1 MKINVWNTILQLSK
15 ERGVQPAVIIS
26 AIEESLRVASA
37 NYFSHNEKVVVA
49 FRPEKGEL
57 RVYAAKKVA
66 EKPQS
71 SGTEIS
77 LEEARKI
84 KPSASPG
91 DTVEID
97 LPADTLGRISAQAAK
112 QVIFQKVRDAEQEKI
127 YVDFA
132 PRMGEIITGTVRRF
146 ENDNIILEV
155 SRTEALFPAREKLPN
170 EVFERGA
177 TVKAL
182 ITQVQKT
189 NKGPQ
194 IFVSR
199 THPRFLAKLI
209 ELEIPEITNGLIEIR
224 DLVRQPGE
232 RAKVAV
238 FSRERDIDPVGR
250 LHRGERQPDPVHQ
263 QGAPGRED
271 RCHRMVRQPVGL
283 CQVRPQ
289 PGPDR
294 EGPGRRQRPED
305 HAGPGPQGPA
315 LPGHRQEGDQR
326 QTGFAAGWLENRDQ
340 ASVNMKKETPKPKP
354 VVKKKPKAEESPK
367 TRCHHVFAEGLTV
380 REAAEKVMLKPKELI
395 ARLAARG
402 QNLELAELVDPAS
415 AALIGQAADCDIDFL
430 SYEKDIHRVA
440 LSEPADLVPRPP
452 VVTIMGHVDHGKTTL
467 LDAIRSSNLVDK
479 ESGRHHPAH
488 RRLSGHL

>member
-15 ERGVQPAVIIS
+15 ERGVEPAVIIN

-66 EKPQS
+66 EKPQA

-84 KPSASPG
+84 KASASPG

-112 QVIFQKVRDAEQEKI
+112 QVIFQKVRDAEQEKV

-209 ELEIPEITNGLIEIR
+209 ELETPEITDGQIEIR
-224 DLVRQPGE
+224 DLIRQPGE

-238 FSRERDIDPVGR
+238 FSRERDIDPVGACI
-250 LHRGERQPDPVHQ
+250 GVK
-263 QGAPGRED
+263 G
-271 RCHRMVRQPVGL
+271 
-283 CQVRPQ
+283 
-289 PGPDR
+289 
-294 EGPGRRQRPED
+294 
-305 HAGPGPQGPA
+305 
-315 LPGHRQEGDQR
+315 
-326 QTGFAAGWLENRDQ
+326 NRIL
-340 ASVNMKKETPKPKP
+340 AIS
-354 VVKKKPKAEESPK
+354 
-367 TRCHHVFAEGLTV
+367 
-380 REAAEKVMLKPKELI
+380 KELQGEKI
-395 ARLAARG
+395 DVIEWSANPAAY
-402 QNLELAELVDPAS
+402 AKS
-415 AALIGQAADCDIDFL
+415 
-430 SYEKDIHRVA
+430 A
-440 LSEPADLVPRPP
+440 LSPARIERVLV
-452 VVTIMGHVDHGKTTL
+452 
-467 LDAIRSSNLVDK
+467 VDK
-479 ESGRHHPAH
+479 DQKIMQALVLKDQLSLAIGKKGINVKLAS
-488 RRLSGHL
+488 RLVGWKIEIKQV

>member
-15 ERGVQPAVIIS
+15 ERGVEPAVIIS

-66 EKPQS
+66 EKPQA

-84 KPSASPG
+84 KASASPG

-209 ELEIPEITNGLIEIR
+209 ELETPEITDGQIEIR

-238 FSRERDIDPVGR
+238 FSRERDIDPVGACI
-250 LHRGERQPDPVHQ
+250 GVK
-263 QGAPGRED
+263 G
-271 RCHRMVRQPVGL
+271 
-283 CQVRPQ
+283 
-289 PGPDR
+289 
-294 EGPGRRQRPED
+294 
-305 HAGPGPQGPA
+305 
-315 LPGHRQEGDQR
+315 
-326 QTGFAAGWLENRDQ
+326 NRIL
-340 ASVNMKKETPKPKP
+340 SI
-354 VVKKKPKAEESPK
+354 S
-367 TRCHHVFAEGLTV
+367 
-380 REAAEKVMLKPKELI
+380 KELQGEKI
-395 ARLAARG
+395 DVIEWSANPAAY
-402 QNLELAELVDPAS
+402 AKS
-415 AALIGQAADCDIDFL
+415 
-430 SYEKDIHRVA
+430 A
-440 LSEPADLVPRPP
+440 LSPARIERVMVFDKDQKIMHAMVSKDQLSLAIGKKGINVKLASRLVGWKIEIKQ
-452 VVTIMGHVDHGKTTL
+452 V
-467 LDAIRSSNLVDK
+467 
-479 ESGRHHPAH
+479 
-488 RRLSGHL
+488 